1 MKKIYFIIALLVVT
15 AGGAMAQDK
24 TQNKDKARNEAQDKE
39 TAKRGFE
46 KSTADSSHIAVN
58 KKGGWQ
64 SVISHLTALK
74 QDSVLLELV
83 VGWPQAETDLTRE
96 QLVGRIKLRSMLP
109 AKPQTVL
116 FRFIRSDYALRIE
129 PNGRC
134 YIQLVKGT
142 PPKSDQQV
150 IPIRAKYRKN

>member
-1 MKKIYFIIALLVVT
+1 MKKIYFLIVMLLLIV
-15 AGGAMAQDK
+15 GGAMAQN
-24 TQNKDKARNEAQDKE
+24 QAEIS
-39 TAKRGFE
+39 KRAFD

-58 KKGGWQ
+58 IKGGWQ
-64 SVISHLTALK
+64 SLISHLTALK

-96 QLVGRIKLRSMLP
+96 QLVGRIMQRDMLP
-109 AKPQTVL
+109 AKPQLVL
-116 FRFIRSDYALRIE
+116 FRFIRSEYALRIE

-134 YIQLVKGT
+134 YIRLVKGT

-150 IPIRAKYRKN
+150 IPIRAKYKRN